1 MALQSKLLSNIAANI
16 FTSNGSSV
24 VTAMYICNTGN
35 VSVHFNIFAV
45 PAGLAASAN
54 TAIYYRVPL
63 TSHDTYIIDTEKL
76 MFEHGDELYA
86 NVIENMDAN
95 ISVVAT
101 VSSIGV

>member
-1 MALQSKLLSNIAANI
+1 MALQSTLLSNVAANI

-35 VSVHFNIFAV
+35 SSVHFNIFAV
-45 PAGLAASAN
+45 PSGMMPAAN

-63 TSHDTYIIDTEKL
+63 TSYDTYVIDTEKL
-76 MFEHGDELYA
+76 MFENGDQLYA
-86 NVIENMDAN
+86 NITENMDPN

-101 VSSIGV
+101 VSSIGI

>member
-1 MALQSKLLSNIAANI
+1 MALQSTLLSNVAANI

-35 VSVHFNIFAV
+35 SSVHFSIYAV
-45 PAGLAASAN
+45 PVGLTAGAN

-63 TSHDTYIIDTEKL
+63 TSHDTYVIDTERM
-76 MFEHGDELYA
+76 MFENGDELYA
-86 NVIENMDAN
+86 NISEGPDAN

-101 VSSIGV
+101 VSSIGI